1 MKKLGKVSVVAKNG
15 NVLVRVTQTFR
26 VGLKVINQQLDH
38 IGKIVDII
46 GPVTSPYIVINT
58 RGSITTVRKNE
69 ILYLLDKQQK
79 SSSQR
84 SSKKYSKKPSSS
96 YKKRPVRK

>member
-26 VGLKVINQQLDH
+26 VGTKVINQQLAH

-58 RGSITTVRKNE
+58 RGSTTKAKKNE

-84 SSKKYSKKPSSS
+84 SSKYSKKPSS

>member
-58 RGSITTVRKNE
+58 RGSTTKVRKNE

-79 SSSQR
+79 SSSKKP
-84 SSKKYSKKPSSS
+84 SKYSKKSSS
-96 YKKRPVRK
+96 YKKRPARK